1 MSESRLHYT
10 VYFASRT
17 QAAAWA
23 AEAQATA
30 DMPLN
35 EQARVLGTMLGL
47 GEDAGVSFEFAGAAQ
62 LCAELSVL
70 GPWNLLAS
78 EGWPPGL
85 VERGAKLLSCEWHNG
100 PKAEGLWLNGP
111 KPVTRKQFDAAVRK
125 LDPLEEVHQLLS
137 KEQYGEVLNL
147 VHHHGL
153 DPNTVL
159 YHRPLIV
166 HLLTPQAGKASGV
179 LPTEAIIAL
188 LQAGARPDP
197 LALVTRMPSFTLP
210 VFPLHCAAYAFDI
223 ALMQALVDAGVD
235 VNAVD
240 DEGHTPLMQL
250 ADATHYL
257 SKPVSMA
264 VLAAQWLLERGA
276 EVNAV
281 SQHGDSAL
289 AGGVHRA
296 LRDLLMAHGGRVI
309 WPHYVLEYDA
319 PQQQLNAIS
328 YHDHA
333 RLDELLAQAP
343 PDEAHRHGLL
353 SRAVDEGNLP
363 ALDRLWRP
371 GDHAL
376 MCIDTTPEPR
386 LLAECTTKHEG
397 TDVATMRYLVQCSA
411 PEAFPTRDTAWL
423 NAANSCLK
431 DFSSRIVDRP
441 VELLEI
447 VLALGLPAEPPADAQ
462 HTPLEAA
469 INAQSEA
476 KVALLLAYGA
486 NPNRV
491 LYHGGNALHEALEC
505 KATHCLPLLLQA
517 GADRTHC
524 DRQGRTPLQLA
535 VSKRNKAAQ
544 KLLAV

>member
-10 VYFASRT
+10 VYFASRV

-30 DMPLN
+30 QLPLPD
-35 EQARVLGTMLGL
+35 QARVLGTMLGL

-62 LCAELSVL
+62 LCAELAVL
-70 GPWNLLAS
+70 GPWNLLAAAS
-78 EGWPPGL
+78 WPPGL
-85 VERGAKLLSCEWHNG
+85 MERGAKLFGCEWHNG

-111 KPVTRKQFDAAVRK
+111 KPVTRKQFEAAVRK

-137 KEQYGEVLNL
+137 KEHYGEVLNL

-179 LPTEAIIAL
+179 LPTDAIIAL

-197 LALVTRMPSFTLP
+197 LALVTHMPSYTLP
-210 VFPLHCAAYAFDI
+210 VFPLHCAARAFDI
-223 ALMQALVDAGVD
+223 ALMQTLVDAGVE

-240 DEGHTPLMQL
+240 DEGRTPLMQL

-257 SKPVSMA
+257 GKPVTMA
-264 VLAAQWLLERGA
+264 VQAAQWLLERGA
-276 EVNAV
+276 AVNAV
-281 SQHGDSAL
+281 SHHGDSAL
-289 AGGVHRA
+289 AGGVHQA
-296 LRDLLMAHGGRVI
+296 LRDLLMAHGGQVI
-309 WPHYVLEYDA
+309 WPRYALECDA
-319 PQQQLNAIS
+319 PEQQLHAIS

-333 RLDELLAQAP
+333 RLDALLAQAP

-353 SRAVDEGNLP
+353 GRAVDEGNLP

-376 MCIDTTPEPR
+376 MCIDPMAESR
-386 LLAECTTKHEG
+386 LLAQCTTKHEG
-397 TDVATMRYLVQCSA
+397 TDVATMRDLVQRSA
-411 PEAFPTRDTAWL
+411 PEAFPARDAAWL
-423 NAANSCLK
+423 NAATSCLQ

-441 VELLEI
+441 VEMVDML
-447 VLALGLPAEPPADAQ
+447 LALGVPAEPPADAQ

-469 INAQSEA
+469 IHAQSEA
-476 KVALLLAYGA
+476 KVALLLAHGA

-491 LYHGGNALHEALEC
+491 LHHGGNTLHEAVEH
-505 KATHCLPLLLQA
+505 KATGCIPLLLQA

-544 KLLAV
+544 KLLAD

>member
-1 MSESRLHYT
+1 MSESLLRYT
-10 VYFASRT
+10 VYFSSRA

-30 DMPLN
+30 DLPPK
-35 EQARVLGTMLGL
+35 EQARLLGAMLGL
-47 GEDAGVSFEFAGAAQ
+47 GEDSGISFEFAGAAQ
-62 LCAELSVL
+62 LCAELAVL
-70 GPWNLLAS
+70 GPWNLLPA
-78 EGWPPGL
+78 EDWPPGL
-85 VERGAKLLSCEWHNG
+85 MEQGAKLLSCEWHDG
-100 PKAEGLWLNGP
+100 PKAKGIFLNAS
-111 KPVTRKQFDAAVRK
+111 KSVTRKQFEAAVRK

-179 LPTEAIIAL
+179 LPTDAIIAL

-210 VFPLHCAAYAFDI
+210 VFPLHCAAHAFDI

-250 ADATHYL
+250 AEATHYL

-264 VLAAQWLLERGA
+264 VQAAQWLLERGA

-289 AGGVHRA
+289 AGGVHQA
-296 LRDLLMAHGGRVI
+296 LRELLVAHGGRVI
-309 WPHYVLEYDA
+309 WPHYALEYDT
-319 PQQQLNAIS
+319 PRQQRSAIW
-328 YHDHA
+328 YHDHV
-333 RLDELLAQAP
+333 RLDELLAQTP
-343 PDEAHRHGLL
+343 PDEAYRHQLL
-353 SRAVDEGNLP
+353 SSAVDAGNAH

-376 MCIDTTPEPR
+376 MCIEKIPEPR
-386 LLAECTTKHEG
+386 LLVEGITKHEG
-397 TDVATMRYLVQCSA
+397 TDVATLRNLVLRSA
-411 PEAFPTRDTAWL
+411 PEAFPARDAVWL

-431 DFSSRIVDRP
+431 DFTSRIVERP
-441 VELLEI
+441 MALLKM
-447 VLALGLPAEPPADAQ
+447 VLALGLPADPPADAQ
-462 HTPLEAA
+462 RTPLESA
-469 INAQSEA
+469 INALSEA
-476 KVALLLAYGA
+476 KVALLLAHGA

-491 LYHGGNALHEALEC
+491 LYRGGNALHEAVLC
-505 KATHCLPLLLQA
+505 KATDCIPLLLQA
-517 GADRTHC
+517 GADRTQC
-524 DRQGRTPLQLA
+524 DHEGRTPLQLA
-535 VSKRNKAAQ
+535 VVKRNKAAQ
-544 KLLAV
+544 KLLAA

>member
-35 EQARVLGTMLGL
+35 EQARVLGAMLGL
-47 GEDAGVSFEFAGAAQ
+47 GEDSGVSFEFAGAAQ
-62 LCAELSVL
+62 LCAELAVL

-111 KPVTRKQFDAAVRK
+111 KPVTRKQFEAAVRK

-197 LALVTRMPSFTLP
+197 LALVTRMPGFTLP
-210 VFPLHCAAYAFDI
+210 LFPLHCAAYAFDV

-264 VLAAQWLLERGA
+264 VQAAQWLLERGA

-289 AGGVHRA
+289 AGGVHQA
-296 LRDLLMAHGGRVI
+296 LRDLLVAHGGRVI
-309 WPHYVLEYDA
+309 WPQYALEYDT
-319 PQQQLNAIS
+319 PEQQRSAIW

-333 RLDELLAQAP
+333 RFDELLAQAP
-343 PDEAHRHGLL
+343 PDEAYRQQLL
-353 SRAVDEGNLP
+353 SSAVDGGNGH

-371 GDHAL
+371 QDHAL
-376 MCIDTTPEPR
+376 MCIDTIPQPR
-386 LLAECTTKHEG
+386 LLAESLTKHES
-397 TDVATMRYLVQCSA
+397 TDVATMQNLAQRSA
-411 PEAFPTRDTAWL
+411 PEAFPTRDAAWL
-423 NAANSCLK
+423 DAANSCMH
-431 DFSSRIVDRP
+431 DFTSRIVDRP
-441 VELLEI
+441 VELLEML
-447 VLALGLPAEPPADAQ
+447 LALGLPAEPPADAQ
-462 HTPLEAA
+462 HTPLEWA
-469 INAQSEA
+469 INGLSEA
-476 KVALLLAYGA
+476 KVALLLAHGA
-486 NPNRV
+486 NPNRA
-491 LYHGGNALHEALEC
+491 LYHGGNALHEAVLY
-505 KATHCLPLLLQA
+505 KATDCIPLLLQA
-517 GADRTHC
+517 GADRTFC
-524 DRQGRTPLQLA
+524 DSQGRTPLQLA
-535 VSKRNKAAQ
+535 VVKRNKAAQ
-544 KLLAV
+544 KLLAS

>member
-10 VYFASRT
+10 VYFSSRA

-30 DMPLN
+30 DLPLE
-35 EQARVLGTMLGL
+35 EQAPVLGAMLGL
-47 GEDAGVSFEFAGAAQ
+47 GGDAGASFEFAGAAE
-62 LCAELSVL
+62 LCAELAIL
-70 GPWNLLAS
+70 GPWNLLAAN
-78 EGWPPGL
+78 EWPPGL
-85 VERGAKLLSCEWHNG
+85 MERGAKLFSCEWHNG
-100 PKAEGLWLNGP
+100 PKAEGLWFNGP
-111 KPVTRKQFDAAVRK
+111 KSVTRKQFEAAVRK
-125 LDPLEEVHQLLS
+125 LDPLEEVHQWLS

-179 LPTEAIIAL
+179 LPTDAIIAL

-197 LALVTRMPSFTLP
+197 LALVTLMPSFTLP

-257 SKPVSMA
+257 SKPASMA
-264 VLAAQWLLERGA
+264 VQAAQWLLERGA
-276 EVNAV
+276 EVNAL

-289 AGGVHRA
+289 AGGVHQA
-296 LRDLLMAHGGRVI
+296 LRDLLVAHGGRVI
-309 WPHYVLEYDA
+309 WPQHALEYDT
-319 PQQQLNAIS
+319 PEQQRSAIW

-343 PDEAHRHGLL
+343 PDEAYRQQLL
-353 SRAVDEGNLP
+353 SSAVDGGNGH

-371 GDHAL
+371 QDHAL
-376 MCIDTTPEPR
+376 MCIDKIPQPR
-386 LLAECTTKHEG
+386 LLAESLTKHEG
-397 TDVATMRYLVQCSA
+397 TDVATMQNLVQRSA
-411 PEAFPTRDTAWL
+411 PEVFPTRDAAWL
-423 NAANSCLK
+423 DAANSCMH
-431 DFSSRIVDRP
+431 DFTSRIVDRP
-441 VELLEI
+441 VALLEM

-462 HTPLEAA
+462 HTPLEWA
-469 INAQSEA
+469 INGLSEA
-476 KVALLLAYGA
+476 KVALLLAHGA
-486 NPNRV
+486 NPNRA
-491 LYHGGNALHEALEC
+491 LYHGGNALHEAVLC
-505 KATHCLPLLLQA
+505 KATDCIPLLLQA
-517 GADRTHC
+517 GTDRTQC

-535 VSKRNKAAQ
+535 VSKRNKTAQ
-544 KLLAV
+544 KLLAA